1 MDFAIEGGDILNLS
15 NKVIAIG
22 ISQRTTPEAIEIL
35 GTVAIFADGR
45 HQKLKRL

>member
-35 GTVAIFADGR
+35 AQNIFAD
-45 HQKLKRL
+45 QKLKRL